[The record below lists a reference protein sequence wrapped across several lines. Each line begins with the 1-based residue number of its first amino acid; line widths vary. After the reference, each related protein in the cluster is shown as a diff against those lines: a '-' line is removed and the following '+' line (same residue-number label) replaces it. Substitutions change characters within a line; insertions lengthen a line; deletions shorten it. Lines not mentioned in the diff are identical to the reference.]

1 MEEFEK
7 KLHNLIKNEF
17 NLNIFGPNGCGKT
30 TTIRK
35 MLNFRLLSINPF
47 FVKLHHF
54 VNLNEFFTSLQ
65 DYIRTC
71 ISNITNMSNKNDKI
85 FNIHNWNEF
94 CELMDYFKEL
104 KFSFYLILDE
114 ILDIETFLFFKK
126 QISKLLA
133 INRAYPHFKILLISN
148 FDMKKSELTYYFDFS
163 VIISV
168 PFPSLTKNDIKKIID
183 EHCNNLTYNPQNYSS
198 IVNECIENFYYA
210 FMNLNEYIYN
220 IKKNL
225 ETFKNYNNITNEFK
239 ELKLEDNNNN
249 DNNKN
254 NSSKNN
260 FESNLKKCIKEEI
273 NYAPIHLIK
282 INSLNNN
289 QNSDNLNTENALL
302 ETGKNLTESL
312 STSQKILLL
321 SSFLATEISTSS
333 DYSTFSHNREGKSKR
348 KKMKL
353 GKGFSLKSKMSH
365 PFNYHRLVAIYQSLN
380 SIIYHDQDIDLNMDL
395 ELSSDIGTL
404 ASLNL
409 IRPLR
414 SADMNYMNRK
424 YLSGIGIDFA
434 QKIADD
440 FNIHLEDF
448 IKYEKNY

>member
-7 KLHNLIKNEF
+7 KITNLIKNKF

-30 TTIRK
+30 TTIKK
-35 MLNFRLLSINPF
+35 MLNYRLLSINPF

-54 VNLNEFFTSLQ
+54 ININEFFSSLQ

-71 ISNITNMSNKNDKI
+71 ISNITNISNKNNTI
-85 FNIHNWNEF
+85 LNIRNWNEF
-94 CELMDYFKEL
+94 CELMDWFKEL

-114 ILDIETFLFFKK
+114 ITDLETVLFFKK

-133 INRAYPHFKILLISN
+133 INRAYPNFKILLISN
-148 FDMKKSELTYYFDFS
+148 FDMKKSELSNYFDFS
-163 VIISV
+163 VIMSV

-183 EHCNNLTYNPQNYSS
+183 EHCNNITYNSKNYDS
-198 IVNECIENFYYA
+198 IVKECIENYYFA

-220 IKKNL
+220 INKNL
-225 ETFKNYNNITNEFK
+225 ETFKNYINITNEFK

-282 INSLNNN
+282 INSLN
-289 QNSDNLNTENALL
+289 QNSDNTNTENALL

-312 STSQKILLL
+312 STTQKILLL
-321 SSFLATEISTSS
+321 SSFLATEVSTSS
-333 DYSTFSHNREGKSKR
+333 DFNTFLHYKEGKSKR
-348 KKMKL
+348 KKMNL
-353 GKGFSLKSKMSH
+353 GKGFSLKSKINH

-380 SIIYHDQDIDLNMDL
+380 SIIFHDQNIDLNMDL

>member
-1 MEEFEK
+1 MEEFANKLEK
-7 KLHNLIKNEF
+7 LIKNEF
-17 NLNIFGPNGCGKT
+17 NLNVFGPNGCGKT
-30 TTIRK
+30 TTIK
-35 MLNFRLLSINPF
+35 KLLNFRLLSINPF
-47 FVKLHHF
+47 FVKLHYF
-54 VNLNEFFTSLQ
+54 ININEFFSSLQ
-65 DYIRTC
+65 EYIKSC
-71 ISNITNMSNKNDKI
+71 ISNITNISNKNDKI

-133 INRAYPHFKILLISN
+133 INRVYSHFKLLLISN
-148 FDMKKSELTYYFDFS
+148 FDMKKSELTNYFDFS
-163 VIISV
+163 VIFSL
-168 PFPSLTKNDIKKIID
+168 PFPSLTKNDIRKIID
-183 EHCNNLTYNPQNYSS
+183 ENCNNLTYNSKQNSA
-198 IVNECIENFYYA
+198 IVDECIENFYYA

-239 ELKLEDNNNN
+239 ELKLDDNTNNN
-249 DNNKN
+249 N
-254 NSSKNN
+254 NSSKRN
-260 FESNLKKCIKEEI
+260 FENNLKKCIKEEI

-289 QNSDNLNTENALL
+289 ENSDNLNTENALL

-312 STSQKILLL
+312 SISQKILLL
-321 SSFLATEISTSS
+321 SSFLATEISTNS
-333 DYSTFSHNREGKSKR
+333 DYNIFLHNKEGKSKR
-348 KKMKL
+348 KKMNL
-353 GKGFSLKSKMSH
+353 GKGISLKSKTNH

-380 SIIYHDQDIDLNMDL
+380 SIIFHDQNIDLNMDL

-404 ASLNL
+404 ANLNL